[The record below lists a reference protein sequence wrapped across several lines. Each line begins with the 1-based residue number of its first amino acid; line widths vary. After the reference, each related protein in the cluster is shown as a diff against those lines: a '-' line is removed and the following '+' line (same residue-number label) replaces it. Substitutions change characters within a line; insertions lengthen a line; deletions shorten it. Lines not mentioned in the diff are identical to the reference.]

1 MKIVVYGIGGVGGY
15 FGGKL
20 ANAGYNTTFI
30 ARGNHLKA
38 IKENGLFV
46 KSIYGDFHTAPSY
59 ATSDISEIKDPDLVI
74 LAIKTWQ
81 VEEIAQLL
89 KPVIHNETII
99 LPLQNGVNTPQKL
112 LQTLPAQNILA
123 GLCKIIS
130 FIEAPGKIWHKAFH
144 PQVIFGEL
152 NNRKTARVQNL
163 KNMFD
168 NAGFDNFIP
177 ENIQLAQWQKFLFIA
192 TISGIGALTRMDIGI
207 SRTDKG
213 VRNLMEQ
220 TAQEIKTL
228 ANAKGIPLTNKDIQ
242 NTFTAIDKQA
252 PNTTASMQRDIM
264 EGRPSELED
273 FNGYIVRESEALG
286 IAAPVNSFIYT
297 CLNPMEKM
305 ARK

>member
-20 ANAGYNTTFI
+20 AKAGYNTTFI

-46 KSIYGDFHTAPSY
+46 KSIYGDFHTTPAY
-59 ATSDISEIKDPDLVI
+59 VTSNISEIKDPDLII
-74 LAIKTWQ
+74 LATKTWQ
-81 VEEIAQLL
+81 VEEIAHLL
-89 KPVIHNETII
+89 RPVIHNDTII

-112 LQTLPAQNILA
+112 LQTLPEQNILA

-152 NNRKTARVQNL
+152 NNHKTARVQNL
-163 KNMFD
+163 KNIFD
-168 NAGFDNFIP
+168 QAGFDNFIP

-192 TISGIGALTRMDIGI
+192 TISGIGALTRMEIGI
-207 SRTDKG
+207 TRTDKS
-213 VRNLMEQ
+213 VRNLMQQ

-228 ANAKGIPLTNKDIQ
+228 ANAKGIPLTNNDIE

-252 PNTTASMQRDIM
+252 ANTTASMQRDIM

-273 FNGYIVRESEALG
+273 FNGYIARESRALG
-286 IAAPVNSFIYT
+286 LPVPVNSFIYT

-305 ARK
+305 ARE